1 MLFFTQEGCPM
12 SEYVAAA
19 LFVHTD
25 DTKNLI
31 KQLQNNASGTRITPV
46 AFEALMRSPK
56 ARLEGVEHV
65 VVAGSLEVIKE
76 MMRLAATHHYS
87 MGIIPTK
94 EQIDLIKFYDLP
106 KDSADAVDLALR
118 RDDQVMDLTLCN
130 GKIMLFKATVGRIP
144 FLDTPAKASWIRII
158 VAALKKFVGFKLYT
172 FRFSTAGKQKINT
185 AASGCMILK
194 HSRGSFAS
202 RLIAHDDSFSDGM
215 ISLVISAPI

>member
-76 MMRLAATHHYS
+76 MMRLAFT
-87 MGIIPTK
+87 ICLKIRPTLS
-94 EQIDLIKFYDLP
+94 IWHC
-106 KDSADAVDLALR
+106 AGMTR
-118 RDDQVMDLTLCN
+118 
-130 GKIMLFKATVGRIP
+130 
-144 FLDTPAKASWIRII
+144 SWI
-158 VAALKKFVGFKLYT
+158 
-172 FRFSTAGKQKINT
+172 
-185 AASGCMILK
+185 
-194 HSRGSFAS
+194 
-202 RLIAHDDSFSDGM
+202 
-215 ISLVISAPI
+215 

>member
-1 MLFFTQEGCPM
+1 M

-31 KQLQNNASGTRITPV
+31 KQLQNNASGTRVTPV

-94 EQIDLIKFYDLP
+94 EQIDLIKFYGLP
-106 KDSADAVDLALR
+106 KDSAAADGGGNRHRAAGFPFLLRGLFALFDQSGRHYCIGHLYFPDA
-118 RDDQVMDLTLCN
+118 
-130 GKIMLFKATVGRIP
+130 GLFRGGAQQAQSRGRIYFP
-144 FLDTPAKASWIRII
+144 GPDRDSPLFILPPHRGRSDPR
-158 VAALKKFVGFKLYT
+158 KKL
-172 FRFSTAGKQKINT
+172 AE
-185 AASGCMILK
+185 
-194 HSRGSFAS
+194 
-202 RLIAHDDSFSDGM
+202 
-215 ISLVISAPI
+215 